1 VAPLRDLPPGSI
13 PSLIQTLDA
22 WSAQC
27 TATLSALEFQIEEM
41 KSKARSEGERKN
53 KVQKILEEKLSKADD
68 KAKRDQSKAHDEDGE
83 LTPMDVDGGGGG
95 RPSKSSKRSFWP
107 SGGR

>member
-1 VAPLRDLPPGSI
+1 MAPLRDLPPESI

-27 TATLSALEFQIEEM
+27 TATLSALESQIEDV
-41 KSKARSEGERKN
+41 KSKAKLDGERKN
-53 KVQKILEEKLSKADD
+53 KVQKILEEKLSKADE
-68 KAKRDQSKAHDEDGE
+68 KAKRDQSKAHEEDGDF
-83 LTPMDVDGGGGG
+83 TPMDVDGG
-95 RPSKSSKRSFWP
+95 RPVRSSKRGFWP